1 MLHLKIVHYFAII
14 NYLIIEKMDCIT
26 DSFSI
31 LTKGF
36 FKACFSRHSHN
47 CVKNVVTLEQV
58 LNKHKQNYAMIAA
71 TNCQEYAKT
80 EVEINLHEI
89 KNNFTK

>member
-1 MLHLKIVHYFAII
+1 
-14 NYLIIEKMDCIT
+14 
-26 DSFSI
+26 
-31 LTKGF
+31 
-36 FKACFSRHSHN
+36 
-47 CVKNVVTLEQV
+47 VVTLEQV